1 MAEGAS
7 DNGSACLETD
17 VTGMFSNCS
26 KLIFLSSAGEGV
38 ISFVSAANP
47 LTTMLSASIAPIPAP
62 HPKPQLSTLLLVLA
76 LVQPR
81 SMLAIGPRLLAVGC
95 WMLDVPG
102 LLLPLRFLRLPR
114 HSLRA
119 TAGFLL

>member
-1 MAEGAS
+1 
-7 DNGSACLETD
+7 LETD

-47 LTTMLSASIAPIPAP
+47 LTTMPSASIAPIPAP

-81 SMLAIGPRLLAVGC
+81 SLLAIGRRLLDVGC